1 MTFFMAAMGAIML
14 MAGLVLI
21 SFLVGQATTPYLA
34 AAEARYM
41 VGRVGYL
48 YVRRI
53 NTLAFGVDGADT
65 MRVSHADSTV
75 NLYGGDNLSS
85 ADSFDITLGYAAI
98 HDFTDSDIDG
108 ATDTFIFHGEN
119 VSDLQVASN
128 GRQLVIDTGE
138 LRANSTDVG
147 DELIISR
154 GNASTVVLNDITLS
168 DLGVVPYDEF

>member
-1 MTFFMAAMGAIML
+1 
-14 MAGLVLI
+14 
-21 SFLVGQATTPYLA
+21 
-34 AAEARYM
+34 
-41 VGRVGYL
+41 
-48 YVRRI
+48 
-53 NTLAFGVDGADT
+53 

-75 NLYGGDNLSS
+75 NLYGGDDLSS
-85 ADSFDITLGYAAI
+85 ADTFDITLGYAAI

-168 DLGVVPYDEF
+168 DLGVVPYDEL